1 MKEEEIKNT
10 IFTLLRKTVSE
21 SELDKLSP
29 DENLRKALDIDSFD
43 FLNIIIA
50 LNDALGVDIPESDY
64 GKLNTLSG
72 MLSYLSERIR

>member
-1 MKEEEIKNT
+1 MKEEKIKNT

-21 SELDKLSP
+21 ADLKTLSP

-43 FLNIIIA
+43 FLNFIIA

-64 GKLNTLSG
+64 GKLNTLSA
-72 MLSYLSERIR
+72 MVSYLSERIS